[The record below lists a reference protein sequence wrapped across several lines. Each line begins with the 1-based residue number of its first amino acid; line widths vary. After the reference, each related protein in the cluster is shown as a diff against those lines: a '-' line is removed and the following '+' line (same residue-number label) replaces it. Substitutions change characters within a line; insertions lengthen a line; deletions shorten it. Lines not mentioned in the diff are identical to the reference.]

1 VLTSHTPDTIRAPF
15 AQYVHGVEIPSGFR
29 LLVCS
34 GQVGV
39 TPEDTVP
46 DDAEAQADQCF
57 ANIREILRSAD
68 MSADDVVRL
77 NAFVTDRAHLAA
89 YMRARDR
96 FIGARAP
103 ASTLMIVSSFTVPEL
118 KVEVEA
124 LAAGKAR

>member
-1 VLTSHTPDTIRAPF
+1 MLTSHTPDTIRPPF
-15 AQYVHGVEIPSGFR
+15 AQYVHGVEIPAGFR

-34 GQVGV
+34 GQLGV
-39 TPEDTVP
+39 TPEDTIP

-103 ASTLMIVSSFTVPEL
+103 ASTLMIVAGFTVPEL

>member
-1 VLTSHTPDTIRAPF
+1 VLQSHTPDTIRAPF
-15 AQYVHGVEIPSGFR
+15 ANYVHGVEIPAGYR

-39 TPEDTVP
+39 AADDTIPE
-46 DDAEAQADQCF
+46 DAEAQADRCF
-57 ANIREILRSAD
+57 ANIAEILRSAD
-68 MSADDVVRL
+68 MSAGDVVRL

-96 FIGARAP
+96 FVGARAP
-103 ASTLMIVSSFTVPEL
+103 ASTLMIVSGFTVAEL

>member
-1 VLTSHTPDTIRAPF
+1 MLQSHTPDTIRAPF
-15 AQYVHGVEIPSGFR
+15 ANYAHGMEIPAGFR

-34 GQVGV
+34 GQVGAA
-39 TPEDTVP
+39 P
-46 DDAEAQADQCF
+46 DDTISEDVEAQADQCF
-57 ANIREILRSAD
+57 ANIREILRSAG

-77 NAFVTDRAHLAA
+77 NAFVTDRAHLPA

-96 FIGARAP
+96 FVGARAP
-103 ASTLMIVSSFTVPEL
+103 ASTLMIVSGFTVPEL

>member
-1 VLTSHTPDTIRAPF
+1 VLTSHTPDTIRPPF
-15 AQYVHGVEIPSGFR
+15 AQYVHGVEIPAGFR

-34 GQVGV
+34 GQLGV
-39 TPEDTVP
+39 TPEDTIP

-103 ASTLMIVSSFTVPEL
+103 ASTLMIVSGFTVPEL

>member
-1 VLTSHTPDTIRAPF
+1 M
-15 AQYVHGVEIPSGFR
+15 
-29 LLVCS
+29 
-34 GQVGV
+34 

-103 ASTLMIVSSFTVPEL
+103 ASTLMIVSGFTVPEL

>member
-1 VLTSHTPDTIRAPF
+1 MLTSHTPDTIRAPF
-15 AQYVHGVEIPSGFR
+15 AQYVHGVEIPAGFR

-96 FIGARAP
+96 FIGARAT
-103 ASTLMIVSSFTVPEL
+103 ASTLMIVSGFTVPEL

>member
-1 VLTSHTPDTIRAPF
+1 MLTSHTPDTIRPPF
-15 AQYVHGVEIPSGFR
+15 AQYVHGVEIPAGFR

-34 GQVGV
+34 GQLGV
-39 TPEDTVP
+39 TVDDTIPEDV
-46 DDAEAQADQCF
+46 EAQADQCF

-77 NAFVTDRAHLAA
+77 NAFVTDRAHLAG

-103 ASTLMIVSSFTVPEL
+103 ASTLMIVSGFTVPEL

-124 LAAGKAR
+124 LAAGMAR

>member
-1 VLTSHTPDTIRAPF
+1 MLTSHTPDTIRAPF
-15 AQYVHGVEIPSGFR
+15 AQYVHGVEIPAGFR

-103 ASTLMIVSSFTVPEL
+103 ASTLMIVSGFTVPEL